1 MLKSTGKIQIS
12 GGMALKAY
20 VPHSSTTEEALDVS
34 LTCFT
39 MLLYKIF
46 FVMQE
51 NIVLNFLK

>member
-1 MLKSTGKIQIS
+1 MLKSTGKIQIF

-39 MLLYKIF
+39 MLFYIIFFIKKIF
-46 FVMQE
+46 S
-51 NIVLNFLK
+51 